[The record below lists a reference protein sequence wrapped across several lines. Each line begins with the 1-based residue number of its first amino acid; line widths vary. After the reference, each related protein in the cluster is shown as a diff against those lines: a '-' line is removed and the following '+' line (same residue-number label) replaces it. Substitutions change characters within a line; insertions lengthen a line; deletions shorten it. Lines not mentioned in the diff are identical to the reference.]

1 MKYTLPDYKPKEI
14 VSTKQYPI
22 FNNDEW
28 IYQDDKTQEFYSLDF
43 TTIESK
49 KIIMDGIEGVI
60 IFNDAKDY
68 YYVSYLE
75 DEEMKHG
82 FILKSDYNKGKKEI
96 IAIN

>member
-1 MKYTLPDYKPKEI
+1 MKYTLPNYKPKEI

-43 TTIESK
+43 ETIESK
-49 KIIMDGIEGVI
+49 KVSMNGAGGVI
-60 IFNDAKDY
+60 ILADAKDY
-68 YYVSYLE
+68 YYITYMK
-75 DEEMKHG
+75 DEKMVNG

-96 IAIN
+96 IEVH